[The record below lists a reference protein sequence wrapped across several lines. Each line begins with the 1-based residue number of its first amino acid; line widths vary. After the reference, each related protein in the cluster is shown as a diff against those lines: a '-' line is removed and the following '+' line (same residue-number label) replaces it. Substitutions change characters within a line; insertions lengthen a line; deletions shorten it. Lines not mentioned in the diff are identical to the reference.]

1 MRAVPGDQSDD
12 SDEWGLEE
20 SDAEDDVG
28 DAMYRDYRR
37 MQRTTFLVAHISK
50 REEEV
55 RKETQRWVAL
65 MEKLG
70 ACEGESA
77 DGTEEFA
84 LDAHDVSLENVF
96 VDYEDNTKIVSTIQ
110 RVEGLVH
117 SRSD

>member
-1 MRAVPGDQSDD
+1 MRAVPGDESDD

-55 RKETQRWVAL
+55 KREMQRWITL
-65 MEKLG
+65 MENLG
-70 ACEGESA
+70 ACDGQSGN
-77 DGTEEFA
+77 GTEEFA
-84 LDAHDVSLENVF
+84 LDAHDISLENVF
-96 VDYEDNTKIVSTIQ
+96 VDREDNTKIVSKAA
-110 RVEGLVH
+110 LV
-117 SRSD
+117 RTLC